1 MATELFSLVGFY
13 AGWRSDAG
21 NGYESHAQFDGTWW
35 RSPVC
40 ATREEA
46 ERAFYRAAH
55 RVLLRKCLARVG
67 IRIAPPK
74 SADACDMPKDA
85 S

>member
-13 AGWRSDAG
+13 TGWRSRAG
-21 NGYESHAQFDGTWW
+21 AGFDTEANFDGVHW

-40 ATREEA
+40 PTREEA
-46 ERAFYRAAH
+46 ERHFYRAAH
-55 RVLLRKCLARVG
+55 RVFLRKHLARIG

-74 SADACDMPKDA
+74 SADALAEDRP
-85 S
+85 